1 MHDNLDET
9 NGAQVDESAHNA
21 PLDIGELLQQHGAF
35 DGHDQ
40 NDVLSVLH
48 QCDPPCQRE
57 YIEQFKAAEVK
68 TVSLRKLRDLHD
80 TGNANTA
87 IALLH
92 KRHCLKVEPAYLVEK
107 GNQNLV
113 AQVGPHYLDCALYVG
128 SCCGMDATL
137 ANVNIDHNWTV
148 KLHLSTHLRL
158 WPDKNASILPFHPQ
172 GRMMSIGTHLNE
184 QLWLAMAPNV
194 YFEADHLDN
203 TREQL
208 PVLDAPSTALSA
220 RHHLMVVMFI
230 ACVLETIRH
239 QDITCINT
247 YPEPLTRDAVTNST
261 EVL

>member
-1 MHDNLDET
+1 MRDNLDET
-9 NGAQVDESAHNA
+9 DGAQVDEGAHDA
-21 PLDIGELLQQHGAF
+21 PLDIGELPQQRGAF
-35 DGHDQ
+35 YGHDQ
-40 NDVLSVLH
+40 NDILSVLH
-48 QCDPPCQRE
+48 QCDPPRQQE

-68 TVSLRKLRDLHD
+68 TVSLQKLWDLHD

-92 KRHCLKVEPAYLVEK
+92 KQHCLTVEPAYLVEK

-113 AQVGPHYLDCALYVG
+113 AQVGPHYLDYALYVG

-137 ANVNIDHNWTV
+137 ANMNVDHNWTV
-148 KLHLSTHLRL
+148 KLHLSTHLHL

-172 GRMMSIGTHLNE
+172 GRMMSIRTCLDE

-194 YFEADHLDN
+194 YFKVDHLDN
-203 TREQL
+203 TREWL
-208 PVLDAPSTALSA
+208 PMLDAPSMALSA

-230 ACVLETIRH
+230 AYVLETIQH
-239 QDITCINT
+239 QDITCIDT